1 MRNEGRA
8 ERFLPIVSAC
18 QPLLSRFLEQRLDNR
33 PDPVWSGHLDRA
45 SGKDVWN
52 AAAMRCALFIAIAL
66 YGWAWIAIFERWG
79 ILSPTSTEPSPG
91 G

>member
-1 MRNEGRA
+1 M
-8 ERFLPIVSAC
+8 
-18 QPLLSRFLEQRLDNR
+18 
-33 PDPVWSGHLDRA
+33 
-45 SGKDVWN
+45 WN
-52 AAAMRCALFIAIAL
+52 AAAMRCALFIAIVL